1 MKINS
6 IGTVR
11 LIYCVLFVAIA
22 IWSLWSLPFSPIV
35 WYDEV
40 YFASITHSLISGN
53 GLSVELDNFKPCYAY
68 GPVYFLFTGAV
79 TKIFG
84 FGIFQFRIV
93 NLLFSF
99 FTVFILGK
107 ILDKLNVNKG
117 LNYFIQLLLL
127 TDALFISNSHSGR
140 MEFVA
145 LSFVIA
151 AYWFY
156 LSKEKSDMVRAVA
169 ISTLLTLAV
178 LTTPRAAVICISIA
192 VAQFVNLIRT
202 REWKSITMYI
212 IIPIVLL
219 GTWIFVAYGS
229 LAGMIEYYAKPSGT
243 GHSLAG
249 SFVGGNWLI
258 SIFHYPMIM
267 LAFMSLVLFIKNRKA
282 KDYIIYLAPILLYYL
297 LVFDTGKYGVLILPF
312 YMIIIARGLMYIYE
326 NYSKFYKVPC
336 VALLVICFFINSSIF
351 VFKAVSII
359 ATQEQRNPQHVATWI
374 KRNIPYGSKVAGG
387 YPYYYAAKENGCQY
401 RRIEREHVKD
411 DELLKDILVNFEPD
425 YFVLEKKNKR
435 IKELP
440 NFSTPVIV
448 VQSTLESPTHEN
460 GTLDYF
466 LKLLNAGFTSNYDGV
481 IYKNIKE

>member
-1 MKINS
+1 MLKKIY
-6 IGTVR
+6 
-11 LIYCVLFVAIA
+11 YCIFAVLV
-22 IWSLWSLPFSPIV
+22 IWNLWSLVYSPIV

-40 YFASITHSLISGN
+40 FFASITHSLISGN
-53 GLSVELDNFKPCYAY
+53 GLSVELDNFKPCYTY
-68 GPVYFLFTGAV
+68 GPVYFLLTGAV

-93 NLLFSF
+93 NFLFSL
-99 FTVFILGK
+99 FTVLILGK
-107 ILDKLNVNKG
+107 ILDKLSVSKG
-117 LNYFIQLLLL
+117 LNYFVQLLLL

-145 LSFVIA
+145 LAFVIT

-178 LTTPRAAVICISIA
+178 LTTLRVVVICIPIA
-192 VAQFVNLIRT
+192 VAQIVKLIKSQS
-202 REWKSITMYI
+202 WKSLTVYI
-212 IIPIVLL
+212 VIPIVLL

-229 LAGMIEYYAKPSGT
+229 LAGMIEYYAKPSEA
-243 GHSLAG
+243 GHSLTG

-282 KDYIIYLAPILLYYL
+282 KDYIIYLAPILLYYFI
-297 LVFDTGKYGVLILPF
+297 VFDTGKYGVLILPF
-312 YMIIIARGLMYIYE
+312 YMIIIARGFMYIYD
-326 NYSKFYKVPC
+326 NCRKSYKVLC
-336 VALLVICFFINSSIF
+336 VALLAICFFINCSIF
-351 VFKAVSII
+351 VFKAFSVI
-359 ATQEQRNPQHVATWI
+359 ATQEQRNPQQAATWI
-374 KRNIPYGSKVAGG
+374 KHNIPYGSKVAGD

-401 RRIEREHVKD
+401 RRITRDHVKD

-440 NFSTPVIV
+440 YFSTPFIV

>member
-1 MKINS
+1 MSKK
-6 IGTVR
+6 VF
-11 LIYCVLFVAIA
+11 YCVFAILVV
-22 IWSLWSLPFSPIV
+22 WNLWSLVYSPIV

-40 YFASITHSLISGN
+40 FFASITHSLISGN
-53 GLSVELDNFKPCYAY
+53 GLSVELDNFKPCYTY

-93 NLLFSF
+93 NFLFSL
-99 FTVFILGK
+99 FTVLILGK
-107 ILDKLNVNKG
+107 ILDKLNVSKG

-212 IIPIVLL
+212 IIPIFLL
-219 GTWIFVAYGS
+219 GIWIYVVYGS
-229 LAGMIEYYAKPSGT
+229 LTEMIESYAESSGSGQST
-243 GHSLAG
+243 AG
-249 SFVGGNWLI
+249 RFMGGNWLI
-258 SIFHYPMIM
+258 YKFHYPMIM
-267 LAFMSLVLFIKNRKA
+267 LALLSLFFIIKNKKA
-282 KDYIIYLAPILLYYL
+282 KNIIIYFIPILLYYS

-312 YMIIIARGLMYIYE
+312 YMIIIARGFVYIYD
-326 NYSKFYKVPC
+326 NCRKSYKVLC
-336 VALLVICFFINSSIF
+336 VALLAICFFINCSIF

-359 ATQEQRNPQHVATWI
+359 ATQEQRNPQQAATWI
-374 KRNIPYGSKVAGG
+374 KHNIPYGSKVAGD

-401 RRIEREHVKD
+401 RRITRDLVKD
-411 DELLKDILVNFEPD
+411 EDILKDLLVNYKPD
-425 YFVLEKKNKR
+425 YFILEKRNKR

-440 NFSTPVIV
+440 YFSSPFIV